1 MKLPGRAW
9 SISEQNPRTTATE
22 TALCTTPFLPESFQ
36 AHLCCGFK
44 ISHVVSSTV
53 DMVQTGRKTSLTGG
67 GQTAPS
73 ARAGGA
79 LGSSAI
85 LGLHSVPWL
94 GEAQEKSYTAC
105 RLLCFSPTWK
115 CYELPFF
122 LPFRSMRQ

>member
-36 AHLCCGFK
+36 AHLCCGLK

-53 DMVQTGRKTSLTGG
+53 DMVQTVRKTSLTGG

-94 GEAQEKSYTAC
+94 GEAQGEVIHCLPLNFAFPQ
-105 RLLCFSPTWK
+105 RGNVMNF
-115 CYELPFF
+115 LPFF
-122 LPFRSMRQ
+122 LSDP